1 MSGWLI
7 ALIAVGGV
15 LLLLLLLLLFGMARL
30 RVTCREDVWVS
41 LRVLGLRFRLYPRD
55 DGSGDRSASAGIRTA
70 HWRASCGDSEKRS
83 GGQRKSG

>member
-55 DGSGDRSASAGIRTA
+55 DGSVEPKRFCRTG
-70 HWRASCGDSEKRS
+70 HWRASCGDRKKQS
-83 GGQRKSG
+83 GGQKKSG

>member
-41 LRVLGLRFRLYPRD
+41 LRILGLRD
-55 DGSGDRSASAGIRTA
+55 
-70 HWRASCGDSEKRS
+70 
-83 GGQRKSG
+83 RKSVV

>member
-15 LLLLLLLLLFGMARL
+15 LLLLLLLLLFGTARL

-41 LRVLGLRFRLYPRD
+41 LRVLGLRFRLYPRRG
-55 DGSGDRSASAGIRTA
+55 GSDEPKRFCRNPN
-70 HWRASCGDSEKRS
+70 RALARVKRRN
-83 GGQRKSG
+83 GQKKSD

>member
-55 DGSGDRSASAGIRTA
+55 DGSVG
-70 HWRASCGDSEKRS
+70 HWRASCGDSKKQS
-83 GGQRKSG
+83 GGQKKSG